1 MLDSQ
6 TVAGLVGAVVLGLL
20 GWIGKSA
27 ATVLRE
33 RAKRREITTAGEVEI
48 TKRREE
54 RPWALME
61 ERIDDLEA
69 ERERCAAIV
78 ARQSELIDRI
88 RTERDAARVEAT
100 DWQIEA
106 RKAGGALARVAEL
119 EDRLLRERADHA
131 AIVERLTADLNRR
144 GGRR

>member
-1 MLDSQ
+1 MDTQ
-6 TVAGLVGAVVLGLL
+6 AVAGIVGAVVIALA
-20 GWIGKSA
+20 GWLGKSA

-33 RAKRREITTAGEVEI
+33 KAKRREITTAGEVEI

-54 RPWALME
+54 RPWTLME

-106 RKAGGALARVAEL
+106 HKASGALARVVEL
-119 EDRLLRERADHA
+119 EERIARERADHS
-131 AIVERLTADLNRR
+131 AIVERLTSEINRR
-144 GGRR
+144 GRR

>member
-1 MLDSQ
+1 MEPS
-6 TVAGLVGAVVLGLL
+6 TVAGFVGAVALALL

-33 RAKRREITTAGEVEI
+33 RARRREITTAGEVEI
-48 TKRREE
+48 SKRREE
-54 RPWALME
+54 RPWTLME

-88 RTERDAARVEAT
+88 RAERDEARVQAT

-106 RKAGGALARVAEL
+106 RKASGSLARVTEL
-119 EDRLLRERADHA
+119 EDRLQRERADHA
-131 AIVERLTADLNRR
+131 AIVERLTSEANRR
-144 GGRR
+144 GRR

>member
-1 MLDSQ
+1 MEPS
-6 TVAGLVGAVVLGLL
+6 TVAGFVGAVALALL

-54 RPWALME
+54 RPWTLME

-88 RTERDAARVEAT
+88 RAERDEARVQAT

-106 RKAGGALARVAEL
+106 RKASGALARVVEL
-119 EDRLLRERADHA
+119 EELIARERADHS
-131 AIVERLTADLNRR
+131 AIVERLTSEINRR
-144 GGRR
+144 GRR

>member
-1 MLDSQ
+1 MEPS
-6 TVAGLVGAVVLGLL
+6 TVAGFVGAVALALL

-33 RAKRREITTAGEVEI
+33 RARRREITTAGEVEI
-48 TKRREE
+48 SKRREE
-54 RPWALME
+54 RPWTLME

-69 ERERCAAIV
+69 EPERCAAIV

-88 RTERDAARVEAT
+88 RAERDEARVQAT

-106 RKAGGALARVAEL
+106 RKASGALARVVEL
-119 EDRLLRERADHA
+119 EERIARERADHS
-131 AIVERLTADLNRR
+131 AIVERLTSEINR

>member
-1 MLDSQ
+1 MEPS
-6 TVAGLVGAVVLGLL
+6 TVAGFVGAVALALL

-33 RAKRREITTAGEVEI
+33 RARRREITTAGEVEI
-48 TKRREE
+48 SKRREE
-54 RPWALME
+54 RPWTLME

-88 RTERDAARVEAT
+88 RAERDEARVQAT

-106 RKAGGALARVAEL
+106 RKASGSLARVTEL
-119 EDRLLRERADHA
+119 EDRLQRERADHA
-131 AIVERLTADLNRR
+131 AIVERLTSEINRR
-144 GGRR
+144 GRR